1 MNSVISATTNE
12 VYGARVRQ
20 SKRDQFLETADG
32 CLTYAYERFEEGAYD
47 EAMEYAYR
55 AALRTA
61 GAVCSDSPVIQKR
74 KRLPSSAW
82 KKLALTGKGGER
94 WANVFESFSRERGRV
109 ASGIEHMPP
118 ADRVAQLLEQAEQF
132 YLEALPAG
140 NGVAA

>member
-20 SKRDQFLETADG
+20 SKRDQFFETADT
-32 CLTYAYERFEEGAYD
+32 CLTFAYERFEEGAYD

-61 GAVCSDSPVIQKR
+61 GAVCADSPVIQKR
-74 KRLPSSAW
+74 KRLPTSAW

-94 WANVFESFSRERGRV
+94 WATVFEAFSRERGRV

-118 ADRVAQLLEQAEQF
+118 AARVSQLLEQAERF
-132 YLEALPAG
+132 YCESLPAG
-140 NGVAA
+140 SGAAA